1 MATGK
6 TVHGIKGPTPLLE
19 LEDLD
24 IIRGTVTDYLHSVCH
39 GGIRFFLHLWTDGSS
54 HKEPWYLN
62 KQRRSILDARLG
74 QMKLPYDVTR
84 TCRPISEINLWKASE
99 FRSFALYY
107 FPALEDLLPEVY
119 YRHFQSFVYSLQVL
133 LQENVPLTTVTEF
146 QMVIDR
152 FLRETLILYG
162 LQHMRFNLHL
172 FKHLVQSVI
181 DWGCLWASSTFIPE
195 WFNGVLISSANG
207 TQ

>member
-24 IIRGTVTDYLHSVCH
+24 IIRGTVPDYLHSVCH
-39 GGIRFFLHLWTDGSS
+39 GGIRFFLHLWTDESS

-74 QMKLPYDVTR
+74 QMKPPYDVTR

-99 FRSFALYY
+99 SGLLRCTISQHWKTC
-107 FPALEDLLPEVY
+107 FPKCI
-119 YRHFQSFVYSLQVL
+119 
-133 LQENVPLTTVTEF
+133 
-146 QMVIDR
+146 IDISR
-152 FLRETLILYG
+152 
-162 LQHMRFNLHL
+162 
-172 FKHLVQSVI
+172 
-181 DWGCLWASSTFIPE
+181 ASGESH
-195 WFNGVLISSANG
+195 NGVNLESRIHGHPLDWRSKESH
-207 TQ
+207 